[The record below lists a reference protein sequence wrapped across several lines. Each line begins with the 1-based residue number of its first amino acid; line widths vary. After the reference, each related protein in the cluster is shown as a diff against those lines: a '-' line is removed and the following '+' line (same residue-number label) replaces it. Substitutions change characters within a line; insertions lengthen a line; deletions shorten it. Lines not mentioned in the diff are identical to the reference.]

1 MMLKAI
7 FNQTVRMLIP
17 NTNKITIIITITIY
31 LKDHLL
37 TNNLSQEEY
46 KKTLGFRLFNTW
58 IKLSKK
64 STIH

>member
-1 MMLKAI
+1 MILKAI

-31 LKDHLL
+31 HKDHLL
-37 TNNLSQEEY
+37 INNLSQEEY

>member
-17 NTNKITIIITITIY
+17 NTNKITIIITISIY
-31 LKDHLL
+31 HKDHLL

-64 STIH
+64 SIIH

>member
-7 FNQTVRMLIP
+7 FNQTVRMLIS
-17 NTNKITIIITITIY
+17 NTNKLTIIIITSTY
-31 LKDHLL
+31 RKDHLL
-37 TNNLSQEEY
+37 TNKLKQEEY
-46 KKTLGFRLFNTW
+46 KMTLVFRLFNTW

>member
-31 LKDHLL
+31 HKDHLL
-37 TNNLSQEEY
+37 TNNLNQKEY

>member
-31 LKDHLL
+31 RKDHLL
-37 TNNLSQEEY
+37 TNNLNQEEY